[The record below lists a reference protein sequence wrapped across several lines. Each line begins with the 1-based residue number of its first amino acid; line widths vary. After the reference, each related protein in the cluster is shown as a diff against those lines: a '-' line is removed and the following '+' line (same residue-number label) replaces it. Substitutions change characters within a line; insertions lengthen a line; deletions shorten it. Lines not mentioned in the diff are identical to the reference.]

1 MISVPSVKPFAVR
14 SPMAEYV
21 EFGTTRSTGTWGGSN
36 TAQIQW
42 VGAPNL
48 TVEWG
53 GTGWAGGAATQVY
66 SSLGYGT
73 NSSFISRA
81 ISESGNKTIRCYPT
95 DTSGIRIG
103 KITQI
108 ALSFSN
114 TTNATTPLTSVD
126 VKNAREL
133 NLLLLTTTNSA
144 GTITSLDVSGMKK
157 LTTFTLTNAA
167 GGNSFYTTS
176 VNVTDCTALT
186 NLAISGQQGITSITG
201 LSSLKN
207 NLQILGLRDS
217 GGFTSLDVSDFSSLY
232 YLDLRNCGALTS
244 LRAQNVMLY
253 TTYYYTY
260 YNYVPSLVGGADLQ
274 NTGLTA
280 GGLNQFYTDLATETT
295 ANPAIIAI
303 YGSAGAGLSNASI
316 ATAKNYTVVGNI
328 PPAPPI

>member
-21 EFGTTRSTGTWGGSN
+21 QFGTNRSTGTWGGLN

-42 VGAPNL
+42 MGAPDL

-53 GTGWAGGAATQVY
+53 GTGWSGGAATQVY
-66 SSLGYGT
+66 SVGGYGT
-73 NSSFISRA
+73 HTENISRA
-81 ISESGNKTIRCYPT
+81 VSGAGSKTIRCYPT
-95 DTSGIRIG
+95 DTSGRRIG

-108 ALSFSN
+108 ILSFSN
-114 TTNATTPLTSVD
+114 STNATTPLTSVD

-133 NLLLLTTTNSA
+133 NYLTLTTTNVS

-157 LTTFTLTNAA
+157 LTTFIFTSA
-167 GGNSFYTTS
+167 GGSSSYTTS
-176 VNVTDCTALT
+176 VNVTDCTSLT
-186 NLAISGQQGITSITG
+186 NLAVSGQQGITSVTG

-207 NLQILGLRDS
+207 NLQTLSLRNS
-217 GGFTSLDVSDFSSLY
+217 GGFTSLDVSDFGSLY
-232 YLDLRNCGALTS
+232 NLDLRNCGGLTS

-260 YNYVPSLVGGADLQ
+260 AGYAYSLVGGADLQ
-274 NTGLTA
+274 YTGLTA

-295 ANPAIIAI
+295 ANPAIIAVF
-303 YGSAGAGLSNASI
+303 GSAGQGFSDPSI
-316 ATAKNYTVVGNI
+316 ATAKNYTVIGNV
-328 PPAPPI
+328 PP